1 MDKIIKMEIIKNME
15 IINISTRN
23 GKLIALMSYQ
33 NVELKENDFNNGYDT
48 IEIPINLR
56 DVQLSI
62 RGNMLVDQSVKNDID
77 VCIGN

>member
-1 MDKIIKMEIIKNME
+1 MDKIKNME

-33 NVELKENDFNNGYDT
+33 NIEPKEDDLNNGYNT
-48 IEIPINLR
+48 VEIPINLR
-56 DVQLSI
+56 DIQLSI

-77 VCIGN
+77 VCAGG